1 MIIRFFLSCK
11 SFSKKILLAVHFSFI
26 IMYIRTYFNIYII
39 DIQRFNTNMLK
50 NYFLFLVKIPD
61 SLYILIH
68 NFTFINL

>member
-11 SFSKKILLAVHFSFI
+11 SFSKKIFISCPFPFI
-26 IMYIRTYFNIYII
+26 IMYIRIYFNIYLI
-39 DIQRFNTNMLK
+39 DIQCFNTNMLK

-68 NFTFINL
+68 NFTFLNT